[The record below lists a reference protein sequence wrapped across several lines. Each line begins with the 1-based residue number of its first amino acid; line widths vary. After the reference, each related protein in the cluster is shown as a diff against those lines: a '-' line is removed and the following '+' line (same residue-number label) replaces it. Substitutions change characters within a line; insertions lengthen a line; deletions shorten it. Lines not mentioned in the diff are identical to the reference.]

1 MSELE
6 KKINQLSD
14 PEKLL
19 LVEKIW
25 NSIGK
30 KRAPKIS
37 ATQAKELDKRL
48 KLIQSGDA
56 VFLTLDEIKA
66 RFKALK

>member
-14 PEKLL
+14 AEKIL

-25 NSIGK
+25 NSVGK
-30 KRAPKIS
+30 KNSVKLSS
-37 ATQAKELDKRL
+37 AQEKELDRRL
-48 KLIQSGDA
+48 KLIESGDA
-56 VFLTLDEIKA
+56 VFLSLEDIKA